1 MLNLFAPTPLI
12 ESDFNK
18 RSIVILGLWRNR
30 KALLINKIKHFMS
43 K

>member
-1 MLNLFAPTPLI
+1 MLNLLTSTLLI
-12 ESDFNK
+12 KSGFGK

-30 KALLINKIKHFMS
+30 KALLINKIKYPVS